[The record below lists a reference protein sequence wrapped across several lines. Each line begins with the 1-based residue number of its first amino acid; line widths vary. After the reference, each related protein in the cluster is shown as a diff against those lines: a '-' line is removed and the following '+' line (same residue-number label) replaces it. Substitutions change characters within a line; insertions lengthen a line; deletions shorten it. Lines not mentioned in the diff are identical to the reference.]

1 MLVLTRKV
9 GEEIVLPNR
18 GVTVGVVGVNGKH
31 VRLGI
36 AAPPETSVHRKEVW
50 QRIRQ
55 ARESDHDGREPECE
69 RRQADS
75 TGTEVLTGPPIGW
88 RQSNSPENADE
99 EAGSSFDWQQEV
111 RRRIAARTQGRVFGV
126 EVEVID
132 ARVVVRGRS
141 TSYYG
146 KQLACVAA
154 RELLDGLDSAPFR
167 QVELDI
173 EVVGG

>member
-36 AAPPETSVHRKEVW
+36 TAPAETSVHREEVW

-55 ARESDHDGREPECE
+55 PGETGGDGRGPDCE
-69 RRQADS
+69 YRQTDS
-75 TGTEVLTGPPIGW
+75 IGAAVLTDRPIGQ
-88 RQSNSPENADE
+88 RPSNSPEHADDD
-99 EAGSSFDWQQEV
+99 GSSFDWQQEV
-111 RRRIAARTQGRVFGV
+111 RRRIAARTHGRVFGV

-132 ARVVVRGRS
+132 GRVIVRGRS

-154 RELLDGLDSAPFR
+154 KELLDGLDSTPFR

>member
-1 MLVLTRKV
+1 MLVLTRKI

-18 GVTVGVVGVNGKH
+18 GVTVGVVGINGKH

-36 AAPPETSVHRKEVW
+36 TAPLETSVHRKEVW

-55 ARESDHDGREPECE
+55 SGKSGGDGSGPDCE
-69 RRQADS
+69 YRQTDS
-75 TGTEVLTGPPIGW
+75 IGAAVLTDPPIGP
-88 RQSNSPENADE
+88 RPSNSPEHADDD
-99 EAGSSFDWQQEV
+99 GGSFDWQQEV

-154 RELLDGLDSAPFR
+154 RELLDGLDSAPFQ

-173 EVVGG
+173 DVVGG

>member
-18 GVTVGVVGVNGKH
+18 GVTVGVVGTDGKH
-31 VRLGI
+31 VRLGTT
-36 AAPPETSVHRKEVW
+36 APLETSVHRKEVW

-55 ARESDHDGREPECE
+55 PGESGRDGRGPDCE
-69 RRQADS
+69 YRQTDSIGAAVLAD
-75 TGTEVLTGPPIGW
+75 PPSGQ
-88 RQSNSPENADE
+88 RPSNSPERADND
-99 EAGSSFDWQQEV
+99 GSSFDWELEV
-111 RRRIAARTQGRVFGV
+111 RRRIAARTHGRVFGV
-126 EVEVID
+126 EVEIIDGRVI
-132 ARVVVRGRS
+132 VRGRS
-141 TSYYG
+141 TSYHG
-146 KQLACVAA
+146 KQLACAAA

>member
-18 GVTVGVVGVNGKH
+18 GVTVGVVGINGKH
-31 VRLGI
+31 VWLGI
-36 AAPPETSVHRKEVW
+36 TAPLETSVHRKEVW

-55 ARESDHDGREPECE
+55 PGECGRDGSSPDCE
-69 RRQADS
+69 HSQADS
-75 TGTEVLTGPPIGW
+75 VGAAILNDPPIGQP
-88 RQSNSPENADE
+88 QSNSPEIADD
-99 EAGSSFDWQQEV
+99 GSNFDWQQEV
-111 RRRIAARTQGRVFGV
+111 RRRIAARTHGRVFGV

-132 ARVVVRGRS
+132 ERVIVRGRS
-141 TSYYG
+141 ASYHG

-154 RELLDGLDSAPFR
+154 RELLDSLDSAPFR

>member
-18 GVTVGVVGVNGKH
+18 GVTVGVVGINGKH

-36 AAPPETSVHRKEVW
+36 TAPLETSVHRKEVW
-50 QRIRQ
+50 QRIHQPGETGR
-55 ARESDHDGREPECE
+55 DGSSPGCE
-69 RRQADS
+69 HSQADS
-75 TGTEVLTGPPIGW
+75 IGAAVLTDPPIGQP
-88 RQSNSPENADE
+88 QSNLPETADD
-99 EAGSSFDWQQEV
+99 GSNFDWQQEV

-126 EVEVID
+126 EVKVID
-132 ARVVVRGRS
+132 GRVIVRGRS

-154 RELLDGLDSAPFR
+154 RELLDGLDSTPFR